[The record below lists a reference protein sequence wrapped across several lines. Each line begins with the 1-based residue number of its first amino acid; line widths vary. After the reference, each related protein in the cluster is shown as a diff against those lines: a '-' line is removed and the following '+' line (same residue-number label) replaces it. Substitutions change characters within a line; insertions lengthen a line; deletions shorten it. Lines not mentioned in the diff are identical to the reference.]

1 MKKNDSP
8 KKHVKPS
15 LYYLFTFLIV
25 MLCVSS
31 NANGLVN
38 HAKNAS
44 AELVPS
50 ITLEKSGVAIEDI
63 DAGPGCRYILYT
75 YIITNTSTNG
85 EVFNNVGLSHS
96 LPLLNDQI
104 LFNGGDDNNNNVFDV
119 GEVWEYSALYV
130 IEPNDIISGQVI
142 SDTSVTADV
151 QGQPGVTATDQ
162 ESSEVDLTFC
172 QGGIALVK
180 KGFAT
185 TNDVD
190 GGELGCINIV
200 YSFLITNQGQQILEN
215 ILVTDPLLGGQI
227 GGLLEGDTNNN
238 GKLDLSETW
247 SYTSIYVIQP
257 EDIANGMVEN
267 QAEVTGNV
275 NGKPDVTVSDFSHFD
290 DPFDDAPTVV
300 SLLHCQTPDMG
311 LIKEG
316 VVVDSNGD
324 ECLDSILYTF
334 TLTNTGNAD
343 LDGITLEDPVLGG
356 EIPGPTDGSD
366 EGDDGILSVGETWTY
381 FALYAITQED
391 IDNGAVVNQATV
403 SGFTPLNDLVEDLS
417 DDDSLFEDSP
427 TRTTVTENTCTD
439 GSPDP
444 DSGLGLIKQGALI
457 DGNNDECAE
466 GILYNFSIIN
476 LTDIA
481 MVNVVLTDELLEETI
496 TGPISDE
503 NNDGIL
509 SPDEVWTYE
518 ATYEIQQADIDAG
531 SFVNQASATSSL
543 FGLNIDYDDLSDNDS
558 YTEDEPT
565 IINIPVDACPN
576 GGNPENPEEPI
587 EPLAFE
593 IFNGITPNEDGL
605 NDFFFI
611 QGIEIYPQ
619 NKLQIFNRWGVMVY
633 EKEGYGTDADLFY
646 GISDG
651 RTTVRKNEELPS
663 GTYFYI
669 LTFTDANP
677 GEAEYTGYLYINR
690 G

>member
-1 MKKNDSP
+1 MKKNNSQ

-15 LYYLFTFLIV
+15 LYYLFTFLV
-25 MLCVSS
+25 VLLCVSS

-63 DAGPGCRYILYT
+63 DAGPGCTYILYT

-96 LPLLNDQI
+96 LPLLNDEI

-215 ILVTDPLLGGQI
+215 IVVTDPLLGGQI

-247 SYTSIYVIQP
+247 SYTSIYEIQP
-257 EDIANGMVEN
+257 EDIANGLVEN
-267 QAEVTGNV
+267 QAEVTAHV
-275 NGKPDVTVSDFSHFD
+275 NGKPDVTVSDLSHFE

-316 VVVDSNGD
+316 VVVDANGD
-324 ECLDSILYTF
+324 ECLESILYTF

-343 LDGITLEDPVLGG
+343 LDGIILEDELLGG
-356 EIPGPTDGSD
+356 VISGPIDGSD
-366 EGDDGILSVGETWTY
+366 EGNDKTLSVGETWTY

-391 IDNGAVVNQATV
+391 IDNGTVVNQATV
-403 SGFTPLNDLVEDLS
+403 SGFTPLDDLLEDLS
-417 DDDSLFEDSP
+417 DDDSLFEDQP
-427 TRTTVTENTCTD
+427 TRTPVPDDACTD

-457 DGNNDECAE
+457 DIDNNECAE

-481 MVNVVLTDELLEETI
+481 MVNVVLTDELLGGLI

-518 ATYEIQQADIDAG
+518 TTYDIQQVDIDAG

-543 FGLNIDYDDLSDNDS
+543 FGLEINYADLSDNDS
-558 YTEDEPT
+558 YNEDEPT
-565 IINIPVDACPN
+565 IINIPVDACTDS
-576 GGNPENPEEPI
+576 ENPEEPG

-611 QGIEIYPQ
+611 QSIETYPQ
-619 NKLQIFNRWGVMVY
+619 NKLQIFNRWGVLVY

-669 LTFTDANP
+669 LTFTGTNP
-677 GEAEYTGYLYINR
+677 GETEYTGYLYINR

>member
-1 MKKNDSP
+1 MNTILRLSILFLAIGSYVKGLAYTP
-8 KKHVKPS
+8 KSTS
-15 LYYLFTFLIV
+15 LP
-25 MLCVSS
+25 
-31 NANGLVN
+31 
-38 HAKNAS
+38 
-44 AELVPS
+44 LVPS
-50 ITLEKSGVAIEDI
+50 ITLEQSGIAIEDI
-63 DAGPGCRYILYT
+63 DAGPGCNYILYT
-75 YIITNTSTNG
+75 YTVTNTSTNG
-85 EVFNNVGLSHS
+85 EVFTNLNLNHS
-96 LPLLNDQI
+96 LPVLGDLI
-104 LFNGGDDNNNNVFDV
+104 TFNGGDDNNNNLLDV
-119 GEVWEYSALYV
+119 GEVWEYSAIYS
-130 IEPNDIISGQVI
+130 IQSIDINSGQVN
-142 SDTSVTADV
+142 SEATVNADV
-151 QGQPGVTATDQ
+151 EGQPGETVSDQ
-162 ESSEVDLTFC
+162 DTSEIDLTFC
-172 QGGIALVK
+172 QGGIAVVK
-180 KGFAT
+180 QGFS
-185 TNDVD
+185 TNDLD
-190 GGELGCINIV
+190 QGGAGCIYIFYNFTV
-200 YSFLITNQGQQILEN
+200 TNQGEQVLEN
-215 ILVTDPLLGGQI
+215 LILIDPLLGGEI
-227 GGLLEGDTNNN
+227 VGPEEGDSNTN
-238 GKLDLSETW
+238 GKLDLNETW
-247 SYTSIYVIQP
+247 VYQSVYEIQP

-275 NGKPDVTVSDFSHFD
+275 NGKPDVTVSDLSHFE
-290 DPFDDAPTVV
+290 DPFDDSPTVV

-316 VVVDSNGD
+316 LVVDSNGD

-343 LDGITLEDPVLGG
+343 LDGITLVDPLLGG
-356 EIPGPTDGSD
+356 EITGPIDGSD
-366 EGDDGILSVGETWTY
+366 EGDDGVLTVGETWTY
-381 FALYAITQED
+381 LALYAITQED
-391 IDNGAVVNQATV
+391 IDNGAVVNQASV
-403 SGFTPLNDLVEDLS
+403 SGFTPLDALVEDLS

-457 DGNNDECAE
+457 DSDNNECAE
-466 GILYNFSIIN
+466 GILYNFSIVN

-481 MVNVVLTDELLEETI
+481 MVNVVLTDELLGGVI
-496 TGPISDE
+496 NGPISDE

-518 ATYEIQQADIDAG
+518 TTYEIQQADIDAG

-543 FGLNIDYDDLSDNDS
+543 FGLNVQYDDLSDNDS
-558 YTEDEPT
+558 YNENEPT
-565 IINIPVDACPN
+565 IINIPVDACPD

-669 LTFTDANP
+669 LTFTETNP

>member
-1 MKKNDSP
+1 MRKNNYP
-8 KKHVKPS
+8 KKQAKLRQS
-15 LYYLFTFLIV
+15 LSSFLI
-25 MLCVSS
+25 LLL
-31 NANGLVN
+31 AL
-38 HAKNAS
+38 HAYGNKLADGTKDLPPTF
-44 AELVPS
+44 APS
-50 ITLEKSGVAIEDI
+50 ITLEKSGIAIEDI
-63 DAGPGCRYILYT
+63 DAGPGCNYILYT
-75 YIITNTSTNG
+75 YAVTNTSTNG
-85 EVFNNVGLSHS
+85 EVLSNIGLTHS
-96 LPLLNDQI
+96 LPLLNDAI
-104 LFNGGDDNNNNVFDV
+104 TFEGGDDNNNNLLDV
-119 GEVWEYSALYV
+119 GEVWEYSALYT
-130 IEPNDIISGQVI
+130 IQSIDINSGQVN
-142 SDTSVTADV
+142 SEATVSADV
-151 QGQPGVTATDQ
+151 QGQPGVTASDQ
-162 ESSEVDLTFC
+162 DTSEIDLTFC
-172 QGGIALVK
+172 QGGIAIVK
-180 KGFAT
+180 NGFP
-185 TNDVD
+185 TNTDTD
-190 GGELGCINIV
+190 AGGLGCINIFFN
-200 YSFLITNQGQQILEN
+200 FLITNQGQRVLDGVI
-215 ILVTDPLLGGQI
+215 VTDPLLGGEII
-227 GGLLEGDTNNN
+227 GPEEGDADND
-238 GKLDLSETW
+238 GKLDLNETW
-247 SYTSIYVIQP
+247 LYQFVYEIQP
-257 EDIANGMVEN
+257 EDIANGMFEN
-267 QAEVTGNV
+267 QAEVTAHV
-275 NGKPDVTVSDFSHFD
+275 NGKPDVTVSDLSHFD
-290 DPFDDAPTVV
+290 DPLDDAPTVI

-316 VVVDSNGD
+316 LVVDSNGD

-343 LDGITLEDPVLGG
+343 LDGITLEDPLLGG
-356 EIPGPTDGSD
+356 EIPGPLDGTDN
-366 EGDDGILSVGETWTY
+366 GDDGILSVGETWTY
-381 FALYAITQED
+381 LALYAITQQD

-403 SGFTPLNDLVEDLS
+403 SGFTPLDDLVEDLS

-457 DGNNDECAE
+457 DDNNDECAE

-481 MVNVVLTDELLEETI
+481 MVNVVLTDELLGGVI

-518 ATYEIQQADIDAG
+518 ATYDIQQADIDAG

-543 FGLNIDYDDLSDNDS
+543 FGLDVQYDDLSDNDS
-558 YTEDEPT
+558 YAEDEPT
-565 IINIPVDACPN
+565 VINIPVDACTDSGEPN
-576 GGNPENPEEPI
+576 EPGEPV
-587 EPLAFE
+587 EPLGFE

-619 NKLQIFNRWGVMVY
+619 NKLQIFNRWGVLVY
-633 EKEGYGTDADLFY
+633 EKEGYGQDENLFY

-651 RTTVRKNEELPS
+651 RITIRKNQELPS

-669 LTFTDANP
+669 LTFTGNNP

>member
-1 MKKNDSP
+1 MRNKNLNRSYLTSSMNTILRLSILFLAMGSYVKGLAYTP
-8 KKHVKPS
+8 KSTS
-15 LYYLFTFLIV
+15 LP
-25 MLCVSS
+25 
-31 NANGLVN
+31 
-38 HAKNAS
+38 
-44 AELVPS
+44 LVPS
-50 ITLEKSGVAIEDI
+50 ITLEKTTDAI
-63 DAGPGCRYILYT
+63 AATGGTGCDFIHYT
-75 YIITNTSTNG
+75 YYISNNSTNG
-85 EVFNNVGLSHS
+85 EVFTNIVLDH
-96 LPLLNDQI
+96 PLLVDPPSFVQ
-104 LFNGGDDNNNNVFDV
+104 GDTNNNMLLDV
-119 GEVWEYSALYV
+119 NETWVYSANYL
-130 IEPNDIISGQVI
+130 ITAGDIANGQVA
-142 SDTSVTADV
+142 SEATVNADV
-151 QGQPGVTATDQ
+151 QGQPGVTVSDSD
-162 ESSEVDLTFC
+162 ESEVDLTFC

-190 GGELGCINIV
+190 GGALGCINIV
-200 YSFLITNQGQQILEN
+200 FSFLITNQGEQILEN
-215 ILVTDPLLGGQI
+215 IVVNDSFLGGEI
-227 GGLLEGDTNNN
+227 GGLLEGDTNND

-247 SYTSIYVIQP
+247 SYTSIYEIKP
-257 EDIANGMVEN
+257 EDIANGLVEN
-267 QAEVTGNV
+267 QAEVTAHV
-275 NGKPDVTVSDFSHFD
+275 NGKPDVTVSDLSHFE
-290 DPFDDAPTVV
+290 DPFDDSPTVV

-316 VVVDSNGD
+316 LVVDSNGD

-334 TLTNTGNAD
+334 TLTNTGNAE
-343 LDGITLEDPVLGG
+343 LDGITLVDPLLGG
-356 EIPGPTDGSD
+356 EITGPIDGSD
-366 EGDDGILSVGETWTY
+366 EGDDGILTVGETWTY
-381 FALYAITQED
+381 LALYAITQED

-403 SGFTPLNDLVEDLS
+403 SGFTPLDALVEDLS

-457 DGNNDECAE
+457 DSDNNECAE
-466 GILYNFSIIN
+466 GILYNFSIVN

-481 MVNVVLTDELLEETI
+481 MVNVVLTDELLGGVI
-496 TGPISDE
+496 NGPISDK

-518 ATYEIQQADIDAG
+518 TTYEIQQADIDAG

-543 FGLNIDYDDLSDNDS
+543 FGLNVQYDDLSDNDS
-558 YTEDEPT
+558 YNENEPT
-565 IINIPVDACPN
+565 IINIPVDACPD

-669 LTFTDANP
+669 LTFTETNP